1 MKEDKK
7 ETKKDVVKNC
17 EEKQLRDLWYL
28 IGQINSQASLIRS
41 KSKNK
46 LVRDEALIMMTRIET
61 IKQVYFGGE
70 NEVNETSN

>member
-28 IGQINSQASLIRS
+28 IEQINTQASLIRS

-70 NEVNETSN
+70 NKVNETSN